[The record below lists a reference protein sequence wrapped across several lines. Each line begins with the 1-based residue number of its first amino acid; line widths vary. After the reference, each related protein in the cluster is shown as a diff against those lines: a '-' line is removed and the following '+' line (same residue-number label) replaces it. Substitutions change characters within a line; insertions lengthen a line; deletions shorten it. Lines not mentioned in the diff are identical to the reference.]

1 MADGLLVCSNRGPLS
16 YDGPADAPT
25 AKRGGGGLINAIAP
39 VMSDTGGT
47 WIAAPLS
54 DTDRELARTSSPIDQ
69 DGFALRFVD
78 VPAELH
84 HLHYDVMSNEVL
96 WFLFHYLFDVPHSPT
111 FDGVFPQSW
120 DGYRRVNDLFAE
132 AACATP
138 STAVLVQDYHFMLV
152 GRYVRARSRTKRP
165 LAYFHHVPWCEPD
178 YFGVLPSD
186 MGAELME
193 AMLAYDVVGF
203 HAQRWAD
210 AFLRCC
216 ERYVRGAV
224 VGTDRVTWKRRTT
237 RVVVAPVPVDAAR
250 LRAEAAEPD
259 VGSWVDS
266 HDALR
271 EGRKLLLRVDR
282 IDLSKNPLR
291 GFLAFELLLE
301 RRPELVNEVLFLAL
315 LYPSRL
321 SVERYQSYFSECL
334 GVVRRI
340 NERWDKKVRSDVGP
354 VHLLFEDD
362 FHRSLGAMRLYDALL
377 VNPVFDG
384 LNLVSKEG
392 AVVNERN
399 GSVILSR
406 NAGAFEE
413 IGPAVI
419 GVQPFDVPGTADAIE
434 TALEMPADE
443 REKRAKKLVRLATQT
458 TPQLWLELQ
467 LNAAD
472 A

>member
-1 MADGLLVCSNRGPLS
+1 MTDGLLVCSNRGPFTYEGS
-16 YDGPADAPT
+16 ADAPT
-25 AKRGGGGLINAIAP
+25 GKRGGGGLIGAIAP
-39 VMSDTGGT
+39 VLHGTGGT

-54 DTDRELARTSSPIDQ
+54 DTDRDLATSARAPEQ
-69 DGFALRFVD
+69 DGFTLRFVD
-78 VPAELH
+78 VPKDLH

-111 FDGVFPQSW
+111 FDGDFERAW
-120 DGYRRVNDLFAE
+120 DGYRRANELFAE
-132 AACATP
+132 VVVATP
-138 STAVLVQDYHFMLV
+138 SDGVLVQDYHLMLV
-152 GRYVRARSRTKRP
+152 GAAVRARSRAKRP
-165 LAYFHHVPWCEPD
+165 LLYFHHTPWCEPD
-178 YFGVLPSD
+178 AYGILPD
-186 MGAELME
+186 DVGRTLLEGL
-193 AMLAYDVVGF
+193 LAYDVVGF
-203 HAQRWAD
+203 HAERWAR
-210 AFLRCC
+210 AFGACC
-216 ERYVRGAV
+216 ERFLRGAV
-224 VGTDRVTWKRRTT
+224 FDGSGVTWKRRTT

-259 VGSWVDS
+259 VESWVAS

-291 GFLAFELLLE
+291 GFLAFEHLLE

-321 SVERYQSYFSECL
+321 SVERYQTYFSECL

-340 NERWDKKVRSDVGP
+340 NEAWDEKVKSDVGP
-354 VHLLFEDD
+354 VQLLFEDD

-384 LNLVSKEG
+384 LNLVRKEG
-392 AVVNERN
+392 AVVNERD

-413 IGPAVI
+413 IGTAVVP
-419 GVQPFDVPGTADAIE
+419 VQPFDVPGTADAIE
-434 TALEMPADE
+434 AALEMTGAE
-443 REKRAKKLVRLATQT
+443 REKRARKLVKLATRS
-458 TPQLWLELQ
+458 TPREWLETQ
-467 LNAAD
+467 LNAVR
-472 A
+472 